1 MAQVMQIHK
10 VDNGYFIQTIEKEG
24 SAKEGIAIANNM
36 DEVMSLVD
44 AKLREIEGV
53 QKKLEAKAPIKFV
66 SPDGDD
72 GHHLPAGFAPADELQ
87 EHDPDDYE
95 AELTRILD
103 DNDRD
108 AAHDR
113 LKVHV
118 DNGVIEPYKPR
129 LGIQNLV
136 SLLREADKKQQ
147 GTDGEEDVP
156 PSGATLPSGAP
167 LPPGVPPPTP
177 SSVKP
182 AADPFATEEAVLTI
196 QDVSKALQ
204 EAAKRTD
211 ALTAF
216 GVLRE
221 LGAEKITELDPTV
234 WAEAIAKAN
243 NIK

>member
-1 MAQVMQIHK
+1 MQIHK

-53 QKKLEAKAPIKFV
+53 QKKIEAKAEIIPFTKP
-66 SPDGDD
+66 SETEGP
-72 GHHLPAGFAPADELQ
+72 HAPPNTSVEGTPEKQDTLE
-87 EHDPDDYE
+87 DYE
-95 AELTRILD
+95 AELIRIID

-156 PSGATLPSGAP
+156 TSGATLPSGAP

-182 AADPFATEEAVLTI
+182 AADPFATGEAVITI

-221 LGAEKITELDPTV
+221 LGAEKITELDPSV

>member
-1 MAQVMQIHK
+1 MQIHK

-53 QKKLEAKAPIKFV
+53 QKKIEAKADIIPFTKP
-66 SPDGDD
+66 SETEGPS
-72 GHHLPAGFAPADELQ
+72 APLNIPVDELQ

-95 AELTRILD
+95 AELIRIID

-156 PSGATLPSGAP
+156 TSGATLPSGAP

-182 AADPFATEEAVLTI
+182 AADPFATGEAVITI

-221 LGAEKITELDPTV
+221 LGAEKITELDPSV